1 MSAHNWPRDEDGFPH
16 RRAARGIL
24 FDEEDRVL
32 LVRGHDA
39 DNPERSWW
47 FTVGGGIEDGESARQ
62 CASRELLEETG
73 IHLEPELLIGPI
85 AYRRAVFDFET
96 VLARQDEEI
105 FYARTHC
112 KELSDTCWTEEEQRV
127 IDEYRWW
134 DIDDFEAQSRD
145 CEFYPTRLIELL
157 RICLAGWDGT
167 TLVIE

>member
-1 MSAHNWPRDEDGFPH
+1 MSARNWPRDEEGFPH
-16 RRAARGIL
+16 RRAARVIL

-47 FTVGGGIEDGESARQ
+47 FTVGGGIEDGESSRE
-62 CASRELLEETG
+62 CASRELFEETG
-73 IHLEPELLIGPI
+73 IHLEPEALIGPI

-105 FYARTHC
+105 FYARTPCH
-112 KELSDTCWTEEEQRV
+112 ELSDRRWTEEERRV

-134 DIDDFEAQSRD
+134 NTDDFEAQSRD
-145 CEFYPTRLIELL
+145 YEFYPTRLVELI

-167 TLVIE
+167 VLVVE

>member
-1 MSAHNWPRDEDGFPH
+1 MSAHNWPRDAEGIPH
-16 RRAARGIL
+16 RRAARVIL

-47 FTVGGGIEDGESARQ
+47 FTVGGGIEDGESSRE
-62 CASRELLEETG
+62 CASRELFEETG
-73 IHLEPELLIGPI
+73 IQLEPELLIGPI
-85 AYRRAVFDFET
+85 AYRRAVFNFET

-105 FYARTHC
+105 FYAHAHC
-112 KELSDTCWTEEEQRV
+112 KELSDTRWTEEEQRV

-134 DIDDFEAQSRD
+134 DIDDFEAQLRD
-145 CEFYPTRLIELL
+145 YEIYPTRLVELL
-157 RICLAGWDGT
+157 HICLAGWDGT

>member
-1 MSAHNWPRDEDGFPH
+1 MSARDWPRDAEGIPH
-16 RRAARGIL
+16 RRAARVIL

-47 FTVGGGIEDGESARQ
+47 FTVGGGIEDGESSRE
-62 CASRELLEETG
+62 CASRELFEETG
-73 IHLEPELLIGPI
+73 IRLEPELLIGPI
-85 AYRRAVFDFET
+85 AYRRAVFNFET

-112 KELSDTCWTEEEQRV
+112 KELSDTRWTEEEQRV

-134 DIDDFEAQSRD
+134 DIDDFDAQSRD
-145 CEFYPTRLIELL
+145 CEFYPTRLVELL
-157 RICLAGWDGT
+157 HICLAGWDGT

>member
-1 MSAHNWPRDEDGFPH
+1 MSAHNWPRDAEGIPH
-16 RRAARGIL
+16 RRAARVIL

-47 FTVGGGIEDGESARQ
+47 FTVGGGIEDGESSRE
-62 CASRELLEETG
+62 CASRELFEETG
-73 IHLEPELLIGPI
+73 IRLEPELLIGPI
-85 AYRRAVFDFET
+85 AYRRAVFNFET

-105 FYARTHC
+105 FYAHAHC
-112 KELSDTCWTEEEQRV
+112 KELSDTRWTEEEQRV

-134 DIDDFEAQSRD
+134 DIDDFEAQLRD
-145 CEFYPTRLIELL
+145 YEIYPTRLVELL
-157 RICLAGWDGT
+157 HICLAGWDGT

>member
-1 MSAHNWPRDEDGFPH
+1 MSARDWPRDAEGIPH
-16 RRAARGIL
+16 RRAARVIL

-47 FTVGGGIEDGESARQ
+47 FTVGGGIEDGESSRE
-62 CASRELLEETG
+62 CASRELFEETG
-73 IHLEPELLIGPI
+73 IRLEPELLIGPI
-85 AYRRAVFDFET
+85 AYRRAVFNFET

-112 KELSDTCWTEEEQRV
+112 KELSDTRWTEEEQRV

-134 DIDDFEAQSRD
+134 DIDGFDAQSRD
-145 CEFYPTRLIELL
+145 CEFYPTRLVELL
-157 RICLAGWDGT
+157 HICLAGWDGT